1 MRRSILASILL
12 CLLLANSGYSQQSI
26 DYATLETIERDA
38 VTLLLKEDLGQIVEQ
53 LQQEQPTTLAP
64 LLRQLIIYSRA
75 ARPDGVLKT
84 LQQLKT
90 ASDWQ
95 AANQPYYVLG
105 KIKQSIGDDLAAWRY
120 YYEELCPRDTDGAE
134 AFVRL
139 WDKKGDEKE
148 LDVWLAA
155 RSNGDDEWFRQRLY
169 RRARLG
175 TAAELIEP
183 IKAAVRA
190 NPRDLE
196 LIKRYLRAN
205 NAANNLQDIS
215 WISEV
220 CNPSGAYEN
229 YELGQLLSQASPGA
243 ALKFFEKSLSLPFTP
258 RDAELFTF
266 GLRVQVVP
274 LKLNAEK
281 QLRFWTKQLLAE
293 AYQATKRAREA
304 QPLIEELTAM
314 KDDDIPYRDVH
325 QLAGTVQAQTGQRVV
340 ERKILV
346 DEATQQKSIKYWME
360 RARYYEGRS
369 DYELERDTYLK
380 ALTAVPFDPN
390 GRQSRADRLELVR
403 WLAFFYKR
411 NDSQPAAWSELAEQL
426 RREFNRTPPE
436 SDYAF
441 NIALMISD
449 DDYELDELRHKLFVS
464 QPALMARILNA
475 RSEWGNYEGGF
486 IEGVVRGDEISPAQE
501 NAIWDELKKLVT
513 EPGSL
518 RAYYLAEAM
527 IYRGAW
533 ERATPLLLGY
543 LKSDAKHEYVNR
555 AAVMR
560 DLIQA
565 YCAQGKWH
573 EAEEFLMAN
582 SSSAWQNL
590 SYDLGA
596 IASSA
601 AQHGA
606 TADAIRLWRMK
617 VNLDRRDLSGLD
629 QLARTE
635 ARAGLREFYL
645 QMKKENPQ
653 SPVAEL
659 ALNTLR

>member
-1 MRRSILASILL
+1 MRRAILASILL
-12 CLLLANSGYSQQSI
+12 CLLLANSGYSQQFI
-26 DYATLETIERDA
+26 DYPTLERIERDA
-38 VTLLLKEDLGQIVEQ
+38 VTLLLKEDLGKIVEQ
-53 LQQEQPTTLAP
+53 LQQEQPTTVVP

-84 LQQLKT
+84 LQQLKS

-95 AANQPYYVLG
+95 TASQSYYALG
-105 KIKQSIGDDLAAWRY
+105 KIKQSIGEDLTAWRY
-120 YYEELCPRDTDGAE
+120 YYEELCPQDTDGAE
-134 AFVRL
+134 ALVRL
-139 WDKKGDEKE
+139 WDQKGDAKE
-148 LDVWLAA
+148 LDSWLAA

-175 TAAELIEP
+175 TAAELIDP

-190 NPRDLE
+190 NPHDLE
-196 LIKRYLRAN
+196 LVKRYLRAN
-205 NAANNLQDIS
+205 NAANNLQDVS

-229 YELGQLLSQASPGA
+229 YQLGQLLSQASSGA
-243 ALKFFEKSLSLPFTP
+243 GLKFFEKSLSLPFTP
-258 RDAELFTF
+258 HDAELLTL

-293 AYQATKRAREA
+293 AYQATKRARDA

-314 KDDDIPYRDVH
+314 KADDILLTDVH

-346 DEATQQKSIKYWME
+346 DEATQQKTVRYWIE

-369 DYELERDTYLK
+369 DYDLERDSYLK
-380 ALTAVPFDPN
+380 GLAAVPFDPN
-390 GRQSRADRLELVR
+390 SRQSRADRLELVR
-403 WLAFFYKR
+403 GFAFFYKR

-426 RREFNRTPPE
+426 RREFNRTPAE

-449 DDYELDELRHKLFVS
+449 DDFELDELRHKLFVS
-464 QPALMARILNA
+464 QPALMAKILNA
-475 RSEWGNYEGGF
+475 RSEWGNYEGAF
-486 IEGVVRGDEISPAQE
+486 IEGVVRSDEITPAQE
-501 NAIWDELKKLVT
+501 NAIWNELTKLVT
-513 EPGSL
+513 DRGSL
-518 RAYYLAEAM
+518 RAHYLGEAM
-527 IYRGAW
+527 VYRGAW

-543 LKSDAKHEYVNR
+543 LKSGVEHQYVNR
-555 AAVMR
+555 TGVLR

-582 SSSAWQNL
+582 SSWAWQNL
-590 SYDLGA
+590 SYDLGM
-596 IASSA
+596 IASTA

-606 TADAIRLWRMK
+606 TADAIRLWRIK
-617 VNLDRRDLSGLD
+617 VNIDRRDLSGLD

-635 ARAGLREFYL
+635 ARSALREFYL
-645 QMKKENPQ
+645 QMKKSDPQ